1 MEFIMDILGSAGFGT
16 LLGGVFGWLTKRE
29 ERENM
34 QMKFNHEVNML
45 KARTA
50 ATAAAAKLTIEQAR
64 VAGTLAVEKVE
75 AEAFVASQ
83 KATSAW
89 AEGIKSMV
97 RPVILAL
104 LMWQTYMITESLES
118 INGGLEG
125 LPDED
130 VLGLYRIIVLSITG
144 LTATAVGWYFAARS
158 SKQFDK
164 LLDRW
169 Q

>member
-1 MEFIMDILGSAGFGT
+1 MDMIMDIIGSAGFGT
-16 LLGGVFGWLTKRE
+16 VVGGFFGWLGKRE

-34 QMKFNHEVNML
+34 KMKFNHEVSML
-45 KARTA
+45 KAKTA
-50 ATAAAAKLTIEQAR
+50 AAAAAAKLSIEQAK
-64 VAGTLAVEKVE
+64 VAGSLALEKVE
-75 AEAFVASQ
+75 AEAFVESQ
-83 KATSAW
+83 KVTSKW

-104 LMWQTYMITESLES
+104 LMWQTYTITQSLES

-125 LPDED
+125 LPAED

-164 LLDRW
+164 LLERW